1 MCETYSEDLIPG
13 PLILRAWAVSYTYV
27 SVCVCVC
34 VPAQLGQAC
43 EPACHWRVL
52 VCIQKKGGGEARRGE
67 EKVEGGGVGGY

>member
-1 MCETYSEDLIPG
+1 MRERERD
-13 PLILRAWAVSYTYV
+13 RDRERERE